1 MCKYQLPPFLLFAI
15 VYTFIYRP
23 WKSRKEKDNWEV
35 FESEDVRRIKR
46 RIEVRWGYYCILSLL
61 LWIAVIVG
69 VVVLIVKT
77 TSSDSSPENKTL
89 VQRWV
94 SDRLKESLD

>member
-1 MCKYQLPPFLLFAI
+1 MCKYQLPPFLLFGI
-15 VYTFIYRP
+15 VYTFIYHP
-23 WKSRKEKDNWEV
+23 WKLRRQKDNWED

-61 LWIAVIVG
+61 LWIAVIAG

-77 TSSDSSPENKTL
+77 TSDPSPGNKTL
-89 VQRWV
+89 VQRWM
-94 SDRLKESLD
+94 SERLRESLD